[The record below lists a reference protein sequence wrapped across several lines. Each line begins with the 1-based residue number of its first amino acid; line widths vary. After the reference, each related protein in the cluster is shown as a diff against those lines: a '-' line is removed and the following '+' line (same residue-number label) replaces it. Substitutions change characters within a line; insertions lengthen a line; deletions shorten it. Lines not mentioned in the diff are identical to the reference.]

1 MKLPLSNNYIYL
13 FGQYFLLHYLLF
25 FLFFRSAIFASN
37 TSSLPIRDISSL
49 CSEQRLANFGGL
61 HFFNPVPVMKLV
73 EIVRIPQTSDE
84 TYQNLKGF
92 TDKLGKVSVE
102 TKDTPG
108 FIVNRLLV
116 PYMASAVKML
126 ERGNNIFIF
135 ISSR

>member
-1 MKLPLSNNYIYL
+1 MRIIYFHYINK
-13 FGQYFLLHYLLF
+13 YFI
-25 FLFFRSAIFASN
+25 FFRSTIFASN

-49 CSEQRLANFGGL
+49 CSNGRLSKFGGL
-61 HFFNPVPVMKLV
+61 HFFNPVPMMKLV

-102 TKDTPG
+102 AKDTPG

-116 PYMASAVKML
+116 PYMVSAVKML
-126 ERGNNIFIF
+126 ERGNVSCVFFVNDIN
-135 ISSR
+135 